1 MKNNFSFLIIFPVFI
16 ICNSCSNDDDSNQ
29 TSLVGT
35 WELTTW
41 TIGVPIDLNDDS
53 VASSNLLDEA
63 DCTNNDTVVFKTDG
77 TVSFNSTYN
86 PTVNISLIDE
96 TSETY
101 LFDIQCDLDGT
112 IGLVATYEQNGDTV
126 TFLNNTAIING
137 NELTIVYQNAIDIY
151 NEDFTQ
157 ILTKK
162 DLTLIYSKK

>member
-1 MKNNFSFLIIFPVFI
+1 MKNNSLLVILFLVFI
-16 ICNSCSNDDDSNQ
+16 FYNSCSNDEDSNQ

-41 TIGVPIDLNDDS
+41 TIGIPIDLNNDS

-63 DCTNNDTVVFKTDG
+63 GCANNETVVFEIDG
-77 TVSFNSTYN
+77 TVSFISTYN
-86 PTVNISLIDE
+86 PTVNISLIGE

-101 LFDIQCDLDGT
+101 LFDVQCDLDGT
-112 IGLVATYEQNGDTV
+112 IGLAAPYDQNGDTV
-126 TFLNNTAIING
+126 TFLNNTANING
-137 NELTIVYQNAIDIY
+137 NQLTIVYQDAIDIY

-157 ILTKK
+157 ILTRK